1 MYHLPCSYFSPMQ
14 CTLFFPRSLSWAP
27 LLPPLQYGKTSIVDQ
42 TILISLL
49 DLQAKRVSQPSQ
61 RRENVQGKSGLLA
74 IREGVVYWCA
84 RGIRALLLDLLLAAK
99 DLIVRPLFF
108 LQSCRVGCVFIA
120 GIHTPLAIC
129 LFEVCNSIPGIEL

>member
-1 MYHLPCSYFSPMQ
+1 MYHLPCSYFSPHAMH
-14 CTLFFPRSLSWAP
+14 S
-27 LLPPLQYGKTSIVDQ
+27 LLPPLTLVAPPLAPLQYGKTSIVNQ

-49 DLQAKRVSQPSQ
+49 DLQAKPVSRSSQ
-61 RRENVQGKSGLLA
+61 RRENIQSTSGLLA

-120 GIHTPLAIC
+120 DIHTPLAIC